1 MNQEDWSSRKWRP
14 YMAWMYMVICTFDF
28 MIFPILWSMLQAHFN
43 GQVTSQWDPLTL
55 KGAGLFHMAMG
66 AVIGV
71 AAYGRTQEKL
81 NGVTLPSSSPT
92 TPSISASV
100 SVAGST
106 RPTAAINSNLGQ
118 VDPPLRNTRND

>member
-28 MIFPILWSMLQAHFN
+28 VLFPILWSLLQAYWN

-66 AVIGV
+66 AVLGV

-81 NGVTLPSSSPT
+81 NGVTLPT
-92 TPSISASV
+92 T
-100 SVAGST
+100 GST
-106 RPTAAINSNLGQ
+106 ASSLPETKPIPRDPSATTAINTNS
-118 VDPPLRNTRND
+118 DPQFRNTRND